1 LRTAGWAVADQPI
14 VTYCGLC
21 TDMVEGSAG
30 DMGVPSMHK
39 AVVQMWEA
47 SELQLGSL
55 AWQRSLYS

>member
-1 LRTAGWAVADQPI
+1 VADQPI